1 MELWILVVLPVY
13 VCTVLTL
20 VSSEVRWNS
29 REASQGRLFAA
40 IRLESIFKVSY
51 LPLAISL
58 PFYETTAI
66 RARPNYP
73 QWKKT
78 YYHDFCYTSL
88 LTTAFFLVWF
98 WGVLL
103 VCFFLFFVWG
113 GVLFWGFLVL
123 LWRFFACVF
132 YSLGEGAFVLPRFLF
147 LNNEVLIQC
156 TVKSTPRV
164 TICPTTLHPNELP
177 SPQVTCTTG
186 CLLHLTSGTRCPKQK
201 PLKIKTSFSADMAK
215 V

>member
-103 VCFFLFFVWG
+103 VCFFLFFCLG
-113 GVLFWGFLVL
+113 G
-123 LWRFFACVF
+123 C
-132 YSLGEGAFVLPRFLF
+132 FVLGFFSSFVEVFCMCFLF
-147 LNNEVLIQC
+147 LGGRGFC
-156 TVKSTPRV
+156 FAPF
-164 TICPTTLHPNELP
+164 
-177 SPQVTCTTG
+177 
-186 CLLHLTSGTRCPKQK
+186 
-201 PLKIKTSFSADMAK
+201 SFFK
-215 V
+215 